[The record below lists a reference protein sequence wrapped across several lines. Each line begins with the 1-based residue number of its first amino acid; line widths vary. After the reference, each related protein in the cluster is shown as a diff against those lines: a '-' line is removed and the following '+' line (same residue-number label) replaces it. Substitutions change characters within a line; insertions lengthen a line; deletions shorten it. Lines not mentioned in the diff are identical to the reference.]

1 MKVEVF
7 TEAIQYIDFLKNKVR
22 LNALRRTTSF
32 ISNELINYNETSKEH
47 NFFQKNET
55 KQSTNLL
62 TSSSLVST

>member
-1 MKVEVF
+1 VEVF
-7 TEAIQYIDFLKNKVR
+7 TEAVQYIDFLKNKVR

-32 ISNELINYNETSKEH
+32 ISNKLINYNETSKKY